1 MISIGKLLDQMNDS
15 LVDRACKVA
24 RDLDKR
30 NIKGEE
36 GKNQINKAIEVA
48 QESGSLK
55 VLYNWLVYQ
64 AGRDKSKSFWIQN
77 CGKKKLVE
85 RLVDEMKEIEREVGE
100 QLKDVD
106 PDEEKSCATEAVVR
120 FLGFFARAY
129 NGHEYL
135 HLYFG
140 GEVDR

>member
-55 VLYNWLVYQ
+55 VLYNWLAYQ
-64 AGRDKSKSFWIQN
+64 AGRDKSN
-77 CGKKKLVE
+77 
-85 RLVDEMKEIEREVGE
+85 
-100 QLKDVD
+100 
-106 PDEEKSCATEAVVR
+106 
-120 FLGFFARAY
+120 
-129 NGHEYL
+129 H
-135 HLYFG
+135 FG
-140 GEVDR
+140 SRTAAKRN

>member
-24 RDLDKR
+24 RDLGKVSV
-30 NIKGEE
+30 KGDE
-36 GKNQINKAIEVA
+36 GKNQINKAIAVVR
-48 QESGSLK
+48 ESGSLK
-55 VLYNWLVYQ
+55 VLYNWLTYQ
-64 AGRDKSKSFWIQN
+64 AAREKSQSFWIQE
-77 CGKKKLVE
+77 CGKTKLVE
-85 RLVDEMKEIEREVGE
+85 RLVDEIEEIKKAVRGKLEGIVEDEV
-100 QLKDVD
+100 
-106 PDEEKSCATEAVVR
+106 KSCVTEAVVR

-135 HLYFG
+135 HLYFV

>member
-1 MISIGKLLDQMNDS
+1 M
-15 LVDRACKVA
+15 
-24 RDLDKR
+24 
-30 NIKGEE
+30 
-36 GKNQINKAIEVA
+36 
-48 QESGSLK
+48 
-55 VLYNWLVYQ
+55 
-64 AGRDKSKSFWIQN
+64 
-77 CGKKKLVE
+77 
-85 RLVDEMKEIEREVGE
+85 DEMKEIEREVGE

-135 HLYFG
+135 HLYFV

>member
-48 QESGSLK
+48 RESGSLK
-55 VLYNWLVYQ
+55 VLYNWLTYQ
-64 AGRDKSKSFWIQN
+64 AAREKSQSFWIQN

-106 PDEEKSCATEAVVR
+106 PDEEKSCVTEAVVR

-129 NGHEYL
+129 NGQEYL

-140 GEVDR
+140 EEVDR

>member
-1 MISIGKLLDQMNDS
+1 VISIGKLLDQMNDS

-55 VLYNWLVYQ
+55 VLYNWLAYQ
-64 AGRDKSKSFWIQN
+64 AAREKSQSFWIQE
-77 CGKKKLVE
+77 CGKTKLVE
-85 RLVDEMKEIEREVGE
+85 RLVDEIEEIKKAVRGKLEGVDEDEV
-100 QLKDVD
+100 
-106 PDEEKSCATEAVVR
+106 KSCVTEAVVR

-135 HLYFG
+135 HLYFV